1 LILKPSQKV
10 LDFDIKTFTE
20 DRRYWTLILKPS
32 QKTEGI
38 SKSNALC
45 EGFNIKVQYLLSS
58 VKVLISKSNTF
69 CEGFNIKVQYLLS
82 SVKVYRKYWTLIL
95 KPSQKVLDF
104 DIKTFTECIR
114 L

>member
-1 LILKPSQKV
+1 

-32 QKTEGI
+32 QPMPSVKVLI
-38 SKSNALC
+38 SKSNAFC
-45 EGFNIKVQYLLSS
+45 EDFNNKVQYLLSS

-69 CEGFNIKVQYLLS
+69 CEGFDIKTFTED
-82 SVKVYRKYWTLIL
+82 RRYWTLIL
-95 KPSQKVLDF
+95 KPSQKVLYF
-104 DIKTFTECIR
+104 DIKTFTEGIG